1 MTGAMETEDAPGT
14 IAEIWMSGARARIAC
29 LVPQKGTMCLL
40 DSVAAFS
47 ADEISCRAISHLD
60 PTNPLIWNGRLGIL
74 CGCEYG
80 MQAAALHGALDT
92 IEKLLPSDRRSF
104 VPTQGRVASLRV
116 TSVPVARLDDP
127 TIGVL
132 RVTARKRA
140 ATAGGAQYDFELAA
154 EDGLV
159 LLTGT
164 GTIALRPM
172 ATPP

>member
-1 MTGAMETEDAPGT
+1 MTSAMEAEHVPDF
-14 IAEIWMSGARARIAC
+14 IAGIRMSGARARIAC
-29 LVPQKGTMCLL
+29 LVPQKGAMCLL

-60 PTNPLIWNGRLGIL
+60 PTNPLIWDGRLGIL

-92 IEKLLPSDRRSF
+92 LERLLPSDRRFF

-116 TSVPVARLDDP
+116 TSVSVARLDDP
-127 TIGVL
+127 AIGVL
-132 RVTARKRA
+132 AVTARKRA

-154 EDGLV
+154 KDGRV